1 MADENKPR
9 LGKGLA
15 ALIGEIDSELGTA
28 DRKNFGSRK
37 VAIEFLRPNPRNPR
51 KYFDDSDLGELAESI
66 KQRGIIQPI
75 LVRMIPDM
83 PDAYEII
90 AGERRWRAAQRAGL
104 HEVPVVI
111 AEIDDRTSLEYAI
124 IENVQR
130 SDLNPMEEASGYQR
144 LMEEFNYNSNEL
156 GQILAKSRSYVVNT
170 VRLLNLPASVQEMV
184 VDGRLSAG
192 QARAILSCRD
202 PEQVAR
208 KVLSE
213 GLTVRE
219 IEKIAQA
226 EAAAADSNNPVKE
239 RHSKE
244 EKDADTKALE
254 RALEDVLGLAVTLN
268 HKGETGELRIRYKS
282 LDQLDGLCRRLRD
295 TAI

>member
-1 MADENKPR
+1 MAEEYRPR

-15 ALIGEIDSELGTA
+15 ALIGEVGEEFGKAERKDS
-28 DRKNFGSRK
+28 GSRK

-51 KYFDDSDLGELAESI
+51 KHFDDAELTELSESV

-75 LVRMIPDM
+75 LVRAIPAM
-83 PDAYEII
+83 PDAYEIV

-104 HEVPVVI
+104 HEVPIVV
-111 AEIDDRTSLEYAI
+111 ADIDDKTSLEYAI
-124 IENVQR
+124 IENIQR
-130 SDLNPMEEASGYQR
+130 ADLNPIEEAFGYQK

-170 VRLLNLPASVQEMV
+170 TRLLNLPAAVQEMV

-192 QARAILSCRD
+192 HARAILSCKD
-202 PEQVAR
+202 PEQIAKLAVA
-208 KVLSE
+208 E

-219 IEKIAQA
+219 IEKIAQQ
-226 EAAAADSNNPVKE
+226 EAVQSETKKVRQP
-239 RHSKE
+239 KE

-254 RALEDVLGLAVTLN
+254 KALEDVLGLGVRLN
-268 HKGETGELRIRYKS
+268 HKGEAGELRIRYKS
-282 LDQLDGLCRRLRD
+282 IDQLDVLCRRLRD
-295 TAI
+295 TVA

>member
-1 MADENKPR
+1 MAEENRPR

-15 ALIGEIDSELGTA
+15 ALIGEVGEEFGKAELKGS
-28 DRKNFGSRK
+28 GSRK

-51 KYFDDSDLGELAESI
+51 KHFDDAELTELAESV

-75 LVRMIPDM
+75 LVRAIPGM
-83 PDAYEII
+83 PDAYEIV

-104 HEVPVVI
+104 HEVPIVI
-111 AEIDDRTSLEYAI
+111 ADIDDKTSLEYAI
-124 IENVQR
+124 IENIQR
-130 SDLNPMEEASGYQR
+130 ADLNPIEEAFGYQK

-170 VRLLNLPASVQEMV
+170 IRLLNLPASVQEMV

-192 QARAILSCRD
+192 HARAILACQY
-202 PEQVAR
+202 PEQVA
-208 KVLSE
+208 KLVVAE

-219 IEKIAQA
+219 IEKIAQQEA
-226 EAAAADSNNPVKE
+226 EQNETKKVRRP
-239 RHSKE
+239 KE

-254 RALEDVLGLAVTLN
+254 KALEDVLGLGVSLN
-268 HKGETGELRIRYKS
+268 HKGEAGELRIRYKS
-282 LDQLDGLCRRLRD
+282 IDQLDVLCRRLRD
-295 TAI
+295 TVA